1 MEGKFAFCLGHH
13 ACNVGFPAKMLI
25 DVKGVFIKY
34 GVGWVAK
41 FGGFRNFLDH
51 PGGWV

>member
-1 MEGKFAFCLGHH
+1 
-13 ACNVGFPAKMLI
+13 MLI

-41 FGGFRNFLDH
+41 FGRGVRNFLDH
-51 PGGWV
+51 PGGGSKIFRTIKGVGQKI